1 MCGCTVQ
8 VVIILLDIFPVI
20 TLAIGQSEHPLLQD
34 RVLAIPERQRKTQ
47 PLLIITDTGEP
58 IFTPVIGA
66 RAGLIV
72 SKIIPRVAVRA
83 VILADSAPLPFAEIG
98 PPRPPGNSRFPRFV
112 QSEFLS
118 RVGRF
123 NCRHPVPVLLSDMRG
138 RENNKIRWR
147 PRPAIAL

>member
-47 PLLIITDTGEP
+47 PLLIITDAGEP
-58 IFTPVIGA
+58 VLTPVIGA

-72 SKIIPRVAVRA
+72 AKIIPCVAVRA
-83 VILADSAPLPFAEIG
+83 VILTDGAPLALAEIW
-98 PPRPPGNSRFPRFV
+98 PPQPPGYFLFPRFI
-112 QSEFLS
+112 QSESLGG
-118 RVGRF
+118 VGRVD
-123 NCRHPVPVLLSDMRG
+123 CRHPVPVLLS
-138 RENNKIRWR
+138 
-147 PRPAIAL
+147 